1 MSNDTIAA
9 VEQETTEAVSENRQA
24 LAEELRKISQE
35 QDFSDA
41 AKSRYAAE
49 ATKKAS
55 ERHSEIV
62 AEHESATAAALENN
76 EKRVFKLSY
85 PAANLTETQK
95 EAFRSGY
102 RDASF
107 RCADLQADAL
117 ERLLVRAQRTGD
129 RAMEQAIYHE
139 SIERGLFGVANLYR
153 EKHPEAQAAW
163 ETYEQGRRKAG
174 SNEALLGRA
183 LLSKVSPGSAPGSLG

>member
-1 MSNDTIAA
+1 MTSDIGTL
-9 VEQETTEAVSENRQA
+9 EQQATEDVSENRQA
-24 LAEELRKISQE
+24 LAEELRKINQE
-35 QDFSDA
+35 PDFSDA

-49 ATKKAS
+49 ATKKAH

-62 AEHESATAAALENN
+62 DKHESSTVSVLENN

-95 EAFRSGY
+95 ESFRLSY

-107 RCADLQADAL
+107 RCMDLATDAL
-117 ERLLVRAQRTGD
+117 ERMLTRAGRTGD
-129 RAMEQAIYHE
+129 RALAQAAYHE
-139 SIERGLFGVANLYR
+139 AVERGALSVAEQYR
-153 EKHPEAQAAW
+153 EKHPEAREAW
-163 ETYEQGRRKAG
+163 ETYSSARRAAG

-183 LLSKVSPGSAPGSLG
+183 LLSNANPG

>member
-1 MSNDTIAA
+1 MTDITTIR
-9 VEQETTEAVSENRQA
+9 EQASQDVSQNRQA
-24 LAEELRKISQE
+24 LAEELSSIRRM
-35 QDFSDA
+35 QDLSNEA
-41 AKSRYAAE
+41 RERYANE

-55 ERHSEIV
+55 ERHAEIV
-62 AEHESATAAALENN
+62 DKHESSTVSVLENN

-95 EAFRSGY
+95 ESFRLSY

-107 RCADLQADAL
+107 RCMDLAPDAL
-117 ERLLVRAQRTGD
+117 ERMLTRAQRTGD

-139 SIERGLFGVANLYR
+139 SIERGLFGVADLYR
-153 EKHPEAQAAW
+153 EKHPEARGAW

-174 SNEALLGRA
+174 SNEAVLRGA
-183 LLSKVSPGSAPGSLG
+183 LLSSANPG

>member
-1 MSNDTIAA
+1 MTSDIGAI
-9 VEQETTEAVSENRQA
+9 EQHSTEAVSENRTA
-24 LAEELRKISQE
+24 LAEELRKINQE

-41 AKSRYAAE
+41 AKERYANE
-49 ATKKAS
+49 ATARAS
-55 ERHSEIV
+55 ERHADIV
-62 AEHESATAAALENN
+62 DKHKSSTALVLEQN
-76 EKRVFKLSY
+76 ERRVFQLSY

-107 RCADLQADAL
+107 RCVDLTPDAL
-117 ERLLVRAQRTGD
+117 ERFMTRAQRTGD
-129 RAMEQAIYHE
+129 RAWEQAIYHE
-139 SIERGLFGVANLYR
+139 SIERGVFGVANLYR

-163 ETYEQGRRKAG
+163 ETYSSARRAAG

-183 LLSKVSPGSAPGSLG
+183 LLSNAAPE

>member
-1 MSNDTIAA
+1 MSSDIAA
-9 VEQETTEAVSENRQA
+9 VEQRATEAVSENRRA
-24 LAEELRKISQE
+24 LASELGRIGRE
-35 QDFSDA
+35 RDLSDE
-41 AKSRYAAE
+41 AKARYADE
-49 ATKKAS
+49 ATAKAAD
-55 ERHSEIV
+55 RHSEIV
-62 AEHESATAAALENN
+62 GEHESTVASTLENN
-76 EKRVFKLSY
+76 EKRVFKLSF
-85 PAANLTETQK
+85 PATNLTETQK
-95 EAFRSGY
+95 EAFRAGY

-107 RCADLQADAL
+107 RCADLEADTL
-117 ERLLVRAQRTGD
+117 ERFLARAQRTGD
-129 RAMEQAIYHE
+129 RAWEQAIYHE